1 MGLPRRH
8 RLRDRPAFSRL
19 YRAGRRQR
27 GPTLTLR
34 VYSQGCG
41 ASQFGIV
48 VSQKVSKRAVV
59 RNHLKRLIRVA
70 IRQLLPE
77 IASGW
82 QVLITLNP
90 GAPLGDTRLY
100 LQELEELLARVGLLH
115 GHS

>member
-1 MGLPRRH
+1 MGLPRWH
-8 RLRDRPAFSRL
+8 RLRERPAFLRL
-19 YRAGRRQR
+19 YRAGKRQR

-34 VYSQGCG
+34 VYPHGG
-41 ASQFGIV
+41 DASQFGIV

-59 RNHLKRLIRVA
+59 RNRLKRLIRVA
-70 IRQLLPE
+70 IRQLLPHV
-77 IASGW
+77 ARGW

-90 GAPLGDTRLY
+90 GAPLGDSRLY